1 MLYDIMKSNEMS
13 QDDFTNLARKHNL
26 MPRAAF
32 DDINSWADEELGDFL
47 LEESESRIL
56 INYKK

>member
-1 MLYDIMKSNEMS
+1 MKSEQLS
-13 QDDFTNLARKHNL
+13 QDTFTDLARKHNL

-32 DDINSWADEELGDFL
+32 DDINAWADEELGDFL
-47 LEESESRIL
+47 LEEIESRIV

>member
-1 MLYDIMKSNEMS
+1 MKSDGLS
-13 QDDFTNLARKHNL
+13 QDDFTGLARKHNL

-47 LEESESRIL
+47 LEESESRIV
-56 INYKK
+56 INYKR